1 MNLVSNFHAA
11 DLPEMVHLTELIL
24 SFSCENPDTSSF
36 CNVLRKMPN
45 LKELELTIDENIRK
59 EGRDYNDE
67 ETVKLVRQVAIVAA
81 SQNKKVVLKNPYKN
95 RYSTELRIERK
106 NGASSDKEIET
117 LNLVV
122 SIYDDA
128 KFHDNIKTFL
138 RNNLESHDLVVL

>member
-1 MNLVSNFHAA
+1 
-11 DLPEMVHLTELIL
+11 
-24 SFSCENPDTSSF
+24 
-36 CNVLRKMPN
+36 MPN